1 MTPDQFQISSSG
13 RVVRSVLGHWTFQPN
28 TLPPDF
34 TPDWP
39 TIQRMNEAERALG
52 ALAGMAGLL
61 PNPQLLLRSF
71 VNREAVASSRIEG
84 TVTTLDQLLLFEVT
98 PDELATPGDAEEVL
112 NYVRAADFGFAQ
124 IKAGYPLSW
133 PLVEELHRILLTG
146 VRGDE
151 KRPGLLRDRPVMI
164 GRMGQ
169 TFDTARFV
177 PPCHTVLRPPLD
189 DLVDFLRTSTLP
201 VIAQL
206 AIAHY
211 QFESIHPFNDGNG
224 RVGRLLIALMLAA
237 RGVLVE
243 PILYLSAYFERHR
256 QEYYDHLLSVSHRG
270 SWNEWLQFFAFGV
283 AHQAR
288 DSAMRARRLI
298 ELRRSFHLRIAE
310 VIRAEAAFRLAD
322 SLFATPYTTLSRA
335 TLVTGVT
342 KKSAQNTLDKLR
354 AAGLI
359 REITGRQRY
368 RVYCADEILALLEQ
382 PLDPEAP

>member
-1 MTPDQFQISSSG
+1 MELKITPDEFQISSPG

-28 TLPPDF
+28 ALPPDF

-98 PDELATPGDAEEVL
+98 PDELTIPGDAEEVL

-164 GRMGQ
+164 GRTGQ
-169 TFDTARFV
+169 TFETARFV
-177 PPCHTVLRPPLD
+177 PLCHTALRPPLD

-237 RGVLVE
+237 RGYWSNRSSTSRRISNGIAKSTTITCSRSVAVGAGMNGSSFS
-243 PILYLSAYFERHR
+243 PSGSPTKRGILR
-256 QEYYDHLLSVSHRG
+256 
-270 SWNEWLQFFAFGV
+270 
-283 AHQAR
+283 
-288 DSAMRARRLI
+288 
-298 ELRRSFHLRIAE
+298 
-310 VIRAEAAFRLAD
+310 
-322 SLFATPYTTLSRA
+322 
-335 TLVTGVT
+335 
-342 KKSAQNTLDKLR
+342 
-354 AAGLI
+354 
-359 REITGRQRY
+359 
-368 RVYCADEILALLEQ
+368 CA
-382 PLDPEAP
+382 PGG